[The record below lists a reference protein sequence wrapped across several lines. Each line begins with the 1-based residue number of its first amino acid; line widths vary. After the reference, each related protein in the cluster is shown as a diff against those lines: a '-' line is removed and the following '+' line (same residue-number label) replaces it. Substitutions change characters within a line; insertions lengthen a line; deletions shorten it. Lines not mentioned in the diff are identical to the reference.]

1 MEHREVNTLL
11 KDILGQHLEKTKL
24 CVVGKWLE
32 TQDTET
38 QELFLKV
45 IDSKVPLEPLFYEL
59 AKNQLIPFKLTI
71 FKYHLKGSCA
81 CQRN

>member
-1 MEHREVNTLL
+1 MEHKEGRDLL

-32 TQDTET
+32 SQD
-38 QELFLKV
+38 QEARDLFEKV
-45 IDSKVPLEPLFYEL
+45 LENKVPLEPLFYEL

-71 FKYHLKGSCA
+71 FKYHLKGNCA